1 MGPKKT
7 VLGRGASSRRKSA
20 GSVQTMHDVAKLAG
34 VAVST
39 VSAVINGTANVSV
52 ERTKRVHDA
61 MRSLRYHPDQIARS
75 LKVGRS
81 NIIGVVVPDITNPF
95 YPEVIRGIEGEA
107 RRHGYEVLLCDS
119 NEDAGREREY
129 LSALFSRRVD
139 GAILAC
145 SNSSAAY
152 GQLVYR
158 RFPLVF
164 VDRIPKRV
172 RQNAVSTDNVNAACL
187 GTRHLIELGHKR
199 IAVLAGDLDLSTH
212 AARLEGFKKA
222 MQGAG
227 LAINEEYL
235 RCGNLQIE
243 DGYEAGMK
251 LLTLKRPP
259 TAVLASNNKLLL
271 GLLRALKELR
281 VSCPEQVSVVG
292 FDDHVWNQHFNPKLT
307 CLAQPSYEIGKRA
320 FDLLLARM
328 EHRPLPRPKTVILL
342 DADLKIRESS
352 GPPPKAV
359 A

>member
-1 MGPKKT
+1 
-7 VLGRGASSRRKSA
+7 
-20 GSVQTMHDVAKLAG
+20 MHDVARLAG

-39 VSAVINGTANVSV
+39 VSAVINGTAKVSV

-61 MRSLRYHPDQIARS
+61 MRTLRYHPDQIARS

-81 NIIGVVVPDITNPF
+81 NIIGVIVPDITNPF

-119 NEDAGREREY
+119 NEDAGREKEY
-129 LSALFSRRVD
+129 LGALSSRRVD

-145 SNSSAAY
+145 SDSSAAY
-152 GQLVYR
+152 GRLVHR

-164 VDRIPKRV
+164 VDRIPR
-172 RQNAVSTDNVNAACL
+172 RERHNAVSTDNVKAAYL
-187 GTRHLIELGHKR
+187 GTRHLIDLGHKR
-199 IAVLAGDLDLSTH
+199 LAVLAGDLGLSTH

-222 MQGAG
+222 MQEAR
-227 LAINEEYL
+227 LPVNDEYL

-243 DGYEAGMK
+243 DGYEAGME

-271 GLLRALKELR
+271 GLLRALTELR

-307 CLAQPSYEIGKRA
+307 SIAQPTYEIGKCA

-328 EHRPLPRPKTVILL
+328 EHKPSPRAKTVVLL
-342 DADLKIRESS
+342 DAELKIRESS
-352 GPPPKAV
+352 GPPAET
-359 A
+359 AESS